1 MAQLFSLCVTARMT
15 IPEHF
20 RDYRC
25 GDYYGSEQFTRGVWS
40 ESERLHLIVA
50 ADEVSELPDLEFLVV
65 GRPGVDGIEFGYR
78 KNHDGIW
85 SYYPISREFSQ
96 VASSV
101 SGLVEGWFAG
111 SIKV

>member
-1 MAQLFSLCVTARMT
+1 MA

-20 RDYRC
+20 RDYKC
-25 GDYYGSEQFTRGVWS
+25 SEYFGSEQFTRGVWS
-40 ESERLHLIVA
+40 DSEQLRLIVA
-50 ADEVSELPDLEFLVV
+50 ADEVAERPDLEFLVV

-85 SYYPISREFSQ
+85 AYYPISREFSK

-101 SGLVEGWFAG
+101 NDLVEGWFAG
-111 SIKV
+111 RIKV

>member
-1 MAQLFSLCVTARMT
+1 MT